1 MANPEPH
8 QQGLTKDDNV
18 DFDATWHVLE
28 TALQEI
34 HTKNASKLSF
44 EELYR
49 NAYKIVLKKKGDVL
63 YERVS
68 LLEELWLRDTVR
80 VNINQF
86 VTSSIILGAV
96 GESFVGQSTERRI
109 AGERFMRELKDAFSD
124 HQLCMGMITD
134 VLMYMVRLCSSPP
147 SKFIVKVDT
156 LVAPGPCYTVLL
168 PSSGCPLGHRTMSHD
183 STEDALTDHFI
194 VCLLFQTASLTASGP
209 RLLSRPTPPFDFRNV
224 YDAVPEARA

>member
-1 MANPEPH
+1 MTNPEPR
-8 QQGLTKDDNV
+8 QQGLTKDENV

-68 LLEELWLRDTVR
+68 LLEELWLRDTIR
-80 VNINQF
+80 VKINQF
-86 VTSSIILGAV
+86 VTSSIILGAA
-96 GESFVGQSTERRI
+96 GETFAGQSTERRI

-134 VLMYMVRLCSSPP
+134 VLMYMVRLCPSPL
-147 SKFIVKVDT
+147 SKFSVVIV
-156 LVAPGPCYTVLL
+156 
-168 PSSGCPLGHRTMSHD
+168 H
-183 STEDALTDHFI
+183 
-194 VCLLFQTASLTASGP
+194 LFFKQP
-209 RLLSRPTPPFDFRNV
+209 
-224 YDAVPEARA
+224 Y

>member
-1 MANPEPH
+1 MANPEPC

-18 DFDATWHVLE
+18 DFDATWQVLE

-80 VNINQF
+80 VKINQF
-86 VTSSIILGAV
+86 VTSSIILGAA
-96 GESFVGQSTERRI
+96 GESFAGQSTERSRLRI
-109 AGERFMRELKDAFSD
+109 
-124 HQLCMGMITD
+124 
-134 VLMYMVRLCSSPP
+134 
-147 SKFIVKVDT
+147 T
-156 LVAPGPCYTVLL
+156 LGGANG
-168 PSSGCPLGHRTMSHD
+168 
-183 STEDALTDHFI
+183 
-194 VCLLFQTASLTASGP
+194 
-209 RLLSRPTPPFDFRNV
+209 
-224 YDAVPEARA
+224 

>member
-1 MANPEPH
+1 MANPKPR

-18 DFDATWHVLE
+18 DFDATWNVLE

-68 LLEELWLRDTVR
+68 LLEESWLRDTVG
-80 VNINQF
+80 VKISQF
-86 VTSSIILGAV
+86 VTSSIILGAA
-96 GESFVGQSTERRI
+96 GETFAGQSTERRI

-134 VLMYMVRLCSSPP
+134 VLMYMVRLCSSPL
-147 SKFIVKVDT
+147 SKFSVKVDT
-156 LVAPGPCYTVLL
+156 LVAPGPCYTVLFTPVQGVL
-168 PSSGCPLGHRTMSHD
+168 SATAGCHMIALRRLSQTTSV
-183 STEDALTDHFI
+183 STF
-194 VCLLFQTASLTASGP
+194 LLKQP
-209 RLLSRPTPPFDFRNV
+209 
-224 YDAVPEARA
+224 Y